1 MPKKSF
7 PLEPGSSRT
16 VDVEWKGIWKN
27 FTVTVDGQT
36 LGTLHGT
43 KEMHAGGQYALP
55 DGSRLEIKLT
65 QGMSPELQV
74 TRDGAPLPGSA
85 SDPAARLKTAAGI
98 AFFIAG
104 LNIVLGVVAEVGNIQ
119 FLQMIGIGL
128 FSVFFGA
135 VFLGL
140 GLGIRKGSV
149 VALILAI
156 AIFAIDGVVSLGLSV
171 QAGGRIPVGAVVF
184 RVLLLIPL
192 IKAVSA
198 AKQLKDTPTR
208 LDDTAGGGA
217 TGMPVSVPLS
227 EKKD

>member
-1 MPKKSF
+1 M
-7 PLEPGSSRT
+7 
-16 VDVEWKGIWKN
+16 
-27 FTVTVDGQT
+27 
-36 LGTLHGT
+36 
-43 KEMHAGGQYALP
+43 
-55 DGSRLEIKLT
+55 
-65 QGMSPELQV
+65 
-74 TRDGAPLPGSA
+74 
-85 SDPAARLKTAAGI
+85 
-98 AFFIAG
+98 
-104 LNIVLGVVAEVGNIQ
+104 
-119 FLQMIGIGL
+119 
-128 FSVFFGA
+128 
-135 VFLGL
+135 FLGL